1 MSVKFKDY
9 YEILGVPRTASA
21 EDIKKAYRK
30 LARKYHPDI
39 NKAAGAE
46 AKFKEIGE
54 ANEVLSDPEKR
65 TRYDQLGPNWQ
76 AGQDFRPPP
85 GYENMHYEFRGA
97 PPGGGRGGRG
107 FNPRDMGEFSDF
119 FESLFGQQFGGGRP
133 GARSAM
139 WEPEEETAYAGGND
153 QEVAISITL
162 EEASHGATKSI
173 RLQSSEPDAHGR
185 MQSQTKTYQV
195 KIPAGITEG
204 SRIRLAG
211 QGASA
216 RGSGPAGD
224 LYLKVQIAPH
234 STFRVNG
241 HDLEVDLPLAPWE
254 AALGAKVNIP
264 TLEGPAALTI
274 AAGTE
279 SGQRLRLRGKGMK
292 QGKGLEPGDL
302 LVAIKIVVPK
312 KLSSRER
319 ELFEELAKTSSFKPR

>member
-21 EDIKKAYRK
+21 DDIKKAYRK
-30 LARKYHPDI
+30 LARKFHPDI
-39 NKAAGAE
+39 NKASGAE

-65 TRYDQLGPNWQ
+65 GRYDQLGANWQ

-97 PPGGGRGGRG
+97 PGGGRGGRG

-133 GARSAM
+133 GTRPAM
-139 WEPEEETAYAGGND
+139 WEPEEEEQFPGGGD
-153 QEVAISITL
+153 QEVSITISL
-162 EEASHGATKSI
+162 EEACHGATKSI
-173 RLQSSEPDAHGR
+173 RLQSTEPDARGR
-185 MQSQTKTYQV
+185 MQAQTKTYQV
-195 KIPAGITEG
+195 KIPPGITEG
-204 SRIRLAG
+204 ARIRLAG
-211 QGASA
+211 QGARSP
-216 RGSGPAGD
+216 GNGHAGD

-234 STFRVNG
+234 PTFRVNG

-254 AALGAKVNIP
+254 AALGARVNIP

-312 KLSSRER
+312 KLSPREK
-319 ELFEELAKTSSFKPR
+319 ELFEELAKVSSFKPR